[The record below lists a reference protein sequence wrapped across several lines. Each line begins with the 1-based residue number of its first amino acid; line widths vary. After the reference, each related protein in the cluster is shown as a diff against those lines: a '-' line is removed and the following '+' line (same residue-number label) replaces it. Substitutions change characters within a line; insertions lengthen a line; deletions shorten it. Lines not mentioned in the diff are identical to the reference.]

1 MRKFLKRSQESG
13 VRSQNLVAK
22 GFGFFAV
29 LILILVFCLLSPVT
43 AAPSGDQL
51 LQQMTV
57 AEENIAYSGVQIIQR
72 AGREREVAKIWR
84 DGHKK
89 RLEWLEPAVKKGDI
103 LVDDERSVW
112 LFHRAENAAIQ
123 TKTPSHSHSA
133 PSGVTKVEATNIA
146 GRSAWQISLK
156 DGRKI
161 AVDANNKTSLRMQ
174 SGEFVIALQSVS
186 FGSVAASQFQFSPPT
201 GAEVTRSNGTLYA
214 GLTPARRAASWLKA
228 PSQLPAGYSLESAVV
243 DPAGEVW
250 LRYTNGIRRFS
261 LFQQKAGGDDLEP
274 QKVDGG
280 WFWKSG
286 GVRFLTTGVSGATA
300 KAMAASLK

>member
-1 MRKFLKRSQESG
+1 MTKFLKFTTEAQRHRGQFLCSVS
-13 VRSQNLVAK
+13 LCLC
-22 GFGFFAV
+22 GFLFSAAH
-29 LILILVFCLLSPVT
+29 

-51 LQQMTV
+51 LQQMTA
-57 AEENIAYSGVQIIQR
+57 AEEKIAYSGVQVIR
-72 AGREREVAKIWR
+72 RPGRELEVAKIWR

-103 LVDDERSVW
+103 LVDDAKSVW

-123 TKTPSHSHSA
+123 TKTPSHSHTA
-133 PSGVTKVEATNIA
+133 PSGTTKVEAANIA

-161 AVDANNKTSLRMQ
+161 AVDAANKARLRTEN
-174 SGEFVIALQSVS
+174 SNFVIALQSVS
-186 FGSVAASQFQFSPPT
+186 FAPVTASKFQFSPPT
-201 GAEVTRSNGTLYA
+201 GAQVTRSNGTLYPT
-214 GLTPARRAASWLKA
+214 LSPARRAASWLKA
-228 PSQLPAGYSLESAVV
+228 PSQLPSGYSLESAVV

-250 LRYTNGIRRFS
+250 LRYTNGARRFS
-261 LFQQKAGGDDLEP
+261 LFQQKADAGDVKP

-286 GVRFLTTGVSGATA
+286 GVRFLATGAPDAAV
-300 KAMAASLK
+300 KAIAASLK